1 MAYIVGSRLVSR
13 AADVYKGNKTETV
26 LALQDIQFRD
36 SYMCTQGG
44 AAQYVYSYT
53 YVLEDTEHAP
63 TTASQYL
70 GLW

>member
-1 MAYIVGSRLVSR
+1 M
-13 AADVYKGNKTETV
+13 

-53 YVLEDTEHAP
+53 YVLEDTEHAA
-63 TTASQYL
+63 TTASQYS